1 MFEIS
6 IWCTSSVTMIYWNT
20 DLSYENWKPFY
31 FLFGKTKNKTDVSV
45 NQIIMIFKSNSKG
58 FRFVFL
64 KKSYFYMKLKVTIN
78 NSKIW
83 SDPSFPLL
91 NVISLFMN
99 DSPKKTCFKY
109 FSMTLWPWNRW
120 TIAVKKGNKVYLKL
134 VRVNAQ
140 FIFESKWWEMLAK
153 INNLLETRGS
163 IIN

>member
-83 SDPSFPLL
+83 SDPSFPML

-99 DSPKKTCFKY
+99 DSPRKTCFKSY
-109 FSMTLWPWNRW
+109 LPCVQFLRSVSPPQPRDPGESRLTILWLCGWLSLLSLQ
-120 TIAVKKGNKVYLKL
+120 KGGSNKYQKFL
-134 VRVNAQ
+134 R
-140 FIFESKWWEMLAK
+140 FC
-153 INNLLETRGS
+153 
-163 IIN
+163 